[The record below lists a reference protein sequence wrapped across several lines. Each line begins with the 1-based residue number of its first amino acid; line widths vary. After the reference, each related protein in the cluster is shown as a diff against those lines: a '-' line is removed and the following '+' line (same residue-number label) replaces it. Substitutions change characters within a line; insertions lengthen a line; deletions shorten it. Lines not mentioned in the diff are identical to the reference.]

1 MTIHRR
7 ATEWKH
13 GEIPETLLNLARET
27 GAKATSWNVLARAG
41 RGGYK
46 HVGLELEVIAGG
58 EPAEDVAGALLA
70 MMSEHAAATLCEVFR
85 VDAYDENGDRLGD
98 VLIRVSSDG
107 KDADE
112 VGGDNMGGGARWA
125 LKALD
130 DTHKRHMK
138 TLEVIPQMV
147 EMVGQC
153 LEAMGGA
160 VASAAQAKMDFASGE
175 AQQQEQ
181 QNTHDKQMRLLE
193 LLAAH
198 MSADSKTAAGRSSL
212 ADLLA
217 TMPDDVRETLREI
230 LGPLFD
236 DMSKAV
242 HTADK
247 AERAAQLQAVL
258 ERITPAQKLAMG
270 TKLPEEWR
278 TQLLAAWRA
287 ELAGAA

>member
-1 MTIHRR
+1 MTIHKR
-7 ATEWKH
+7 ATKWEH
-13 GEIPETLLNLARET
+13 GELPESLVNLAREC
-27 GAKATSWNVLARAG
+27 GPKATSWNCLARSG

-58 EPAEDVAGALLA
+58 EPAEDIAGALLEMVNA
-70 MMSEHAAATLCEVFR
+70 HAATSLCEVFR
-85 VDAYDENGDRLGD
+85 IDAYDTDGDRLGD
-98 VLIRVSSDG
+98 VLIRIQQG
-107 KDADE
+107 GEADD
-112 VGGDNMGGGARWA
+112 VNADNMSGGARWA

-160 VASAAQAKMDFASGE
+160 VASAAQAKMDFASNE
-175 AQQQEQ
+175 AAQAEEQ
-181 QNTHDKQMRLLE
+181 HTHDKQMRLLE

-242 HTADK
+242 HTTGK

-270 TKLPEEWR
+270 TRLPEEWR

-287 ELAGAA
+287 ELAGAD